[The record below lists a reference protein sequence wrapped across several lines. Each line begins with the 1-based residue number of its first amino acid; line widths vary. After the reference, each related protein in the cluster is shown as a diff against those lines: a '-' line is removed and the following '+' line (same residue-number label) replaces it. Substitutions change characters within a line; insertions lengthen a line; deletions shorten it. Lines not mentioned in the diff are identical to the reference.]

1 MKDTRR
7 RMEVYPFYHHT
18 GIEAHLEKMA
28 EKGWM
33 LERISNRGWHYRRI
47 EPKKLHFCISYYPK
61 ASEFDPEPSEEQKT
75 FLEFCAHT
83 GWTLVCTT
91 AQMQIFCN
99 ERENPVP
106 IETDPVLEVENIH
119 ASMKKSFLKAQ
130 FFLMALGLVMSFFFV
145 GELFVNVI
153 DVLARPTKLFT
164 GVCWLL
170 VILLSVTDVT
180 AYFRWHKKAVVA
192 AEQGIFL
199 DTPSTLAVQWIA
211 LAVLGGCG
219 IFLLAN
225 LAGSGDTMMLFIFGG
240 MGVYMFLLFLFADWI
255 KRFGKKLKWSRG
267 ANMVASVLLTM
278 VASIVMMNVVVFATL
293 KLKEAGVFDPEQET
307 YRHGGMTWTVHND
320 EIPLRI
326 GDLMGEEHEGYSTEK
341 NGEGSLFLSEYTMRQ
356 DARFDAEDYEDMYTL
371 QYTVV
376 DVKMPFLYDLCR
388 KERMDDL
395 DETDN
400 SRIPEGHKNVLVEAD
415 PAPWGAVEAYNI
427 TNQSHMMETSHFLLC
442 YANRLIEIRFTWD
455 VTDAQKA
462 VVGEKLG

>member
-1 MKDTRR
+1 MKDTKR

-18 GIEAHLEKMA
+18 GIEAHLEKIA

-75 FLEFCAHT
+75 FMEFCAHT

-225 LAGSGDTMMLFIFGG
+225 LAGSGDTMMLFVFGG

-255 KRFGKKLKWSRG
+255 KRFGKKRKWSRG
-267 ANMVASVLLTM
+267 ANMVVSVLLTM
-278 VASIVMMNVVVFATL
+278 VASVIMMNVVIFATL
-293 KLKEAGVFDPEQET
+293 KLKQEGIFDPEEET
-307 YRHGGMTWTVHND
+307 YQHGGITWTAHKD
-320 EIPLRI
+320 PIPLRI
-326 GDLMGEEHEGYSTEK
+326 EDLMEERWDGYITERQG
-341 NGEGSLFLSEYTMRQ
+341 NSSLFLSKYEMSQR
-356 DARFDAEDYEDMYTL
+356 ARFDAEAYADMPSL

-376 DVKMPFLYDLCR
+376 DVKMPFLYDWCR
-388 KERMDDL
+388 AEMMDEL
-395 DETDN
+395 DESDNGLVPGEFGDVLISTD
-400 SRIPEGHKNVLVEAD
+400 A
-415 PAPWGAVEAYNI
+415 AAWGAEEAYYV
-427 TNQSHMMETSHFLLC
+427 TNNRYLLETNHFFLC
-442 YANRLIEIRFTWD
+442 YENRLVEIRFTWD